1 MDNIIS
7 IKNLTVEL
15 AGFKLD
21 NINLNI
27 PEGVVVGFVGKNG
40 SGKTTL
46 INTLTDIYTAT
57 EGEILYAGM
66 PLVGNEVKI
75 KEMIGVVYDSLIYP
89 GNVKAIKMAQLIE
102 PLFETFDMEKWHQLM
117 KRLNLP
123 EKKKLSEYSKG
134 MQMKFM
140 LTIVLARNP
149 RVLILD
155 ESTAGLD
162 PEARREVLD
171 LIQEYMEEEGHTV
184 FFSTHITTDLDK
196 IADYIVMIDKGQ
208 IVFMEE
214 KDVLLDQYVMVQ
226 VEKSCMTQ
234 QLRNHLIGVKENSFG
249 YVGLTENREVWKDV
263 PGVQLT
269 RPSVED
275 IMIFRG
281 GKETSC

>member
-21 NINLNI
+21 KINLDI

-46 INTLTDIYTAT
+46 INTLTDIYNPT

-66 PLVGNEVKI
+66 PLVGNEAKV

-89 GNVKAIKMAQLIE
+89 GNVKAIKMAQLIA
-102 PLFETFDMEKWHQLM
+102 PLFEMFDMDKWHQLM
-117 KRLNLP
+117 QRMNLP
-123 EKKKLSEYSKG
+123 EKKRLSEYSKG

-214 KDVLLDQYVMVQ
+214 KDALLDRYAMVQ
-226 VEKSCMTQ
+226 VEKSSIAQ
-234 QLRNHLIGVKENSFG
+234 PLRDNLIGVKENAFG
-249 YVGLTENREVWKDV
+249 YIGLTENREVWKDV

-281 GKETSC
+281 GKEI

>member
-21 NINLNI
+21 KINLDI

-46 INTLTDIYTAT
+46 INTLTDIYTPT

-66 PLVGNEVKI
+66 PLVGNEVKV

-89 GNVKAIKMAQLIE
+89 GNVKAIKMAQLIA
-102 PLFETFDMEKWHQLM
+102 PLFETFDIDKWHELM
-117 KRLNLP
+117 QRMNLP
-123 EKKKLSEYSKG
+123 EKKRLSAYSKG

-149 RVLILD
+149 RILILD

-196 IADYIVMIDKGQ
+196 IADYIVMIDQGH

-214 KDVLLDQYVMVQ
+214 KDALLDHYVMVH
-226 VEKSCMTQ
+226 VEKSNMTEQ
-234 QLRNHLIGVKENSFG
+234 FHDNLIGIKENAFG
-249 YVGLTENREVWKDV
+249 YVGLMENQEVWKDM
-263 PGVQLT
+263 PGVQVT

-281 GKETSC
+281 GKEI

>member
-21 NINLNI
+21 KINLDI

-46 INTLTDIYTAT
+46 INTLTDIYTPT

-66 PLVGNEVKI
+66 PLVENEAKV

-89 GNVKAIKMAQLIE
+89 GNVKAIKMAQLIA
-102 PLFETFDMEKWHQLM
+102 PLFETFDMDKWHQLM
-117 KRLNLP
+117 QRMNLP
-123 EKKKLSEYSKG
+123 EKKRLSEYSKG

-149 RVLILD
+149 RILILD

-214 KDVLLDQYVMVQ
+214 KDALLERYAMVQ
-226 VEKSCMTQ
+226 VEKSSMTQ
-234 QLRNHLIGVKENSFG
+234 TLHDNLIGVKENAFG
-249 YVGLTENREVWKDV
+249 YIGLTTNREVLNDV
-263 PGVQLT
+263 PGVQVT

-281 GKETSC
+281 GKEI